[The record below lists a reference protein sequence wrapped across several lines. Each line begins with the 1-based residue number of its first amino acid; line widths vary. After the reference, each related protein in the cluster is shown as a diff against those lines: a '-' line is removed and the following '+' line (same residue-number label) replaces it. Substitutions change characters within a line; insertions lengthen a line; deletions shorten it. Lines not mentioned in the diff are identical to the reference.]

1 MIMPRNNIK
10 EENFKRLAEARTN
23 KIINMIDLLG
33 NLSNKSNYSYTK
45 DQIDFIFE
53 SIEASL
59 KESKA
64 KFYDESNQKKKK
76 FRL

>member
-1 MIMPRNNIK
+1 MAKNDIK
-10 EENFKRLAEARTN
+10 KENFKRLAEARTN
-23 KIINMIDLLG
+23 KIINMIELLG
-33 NLSNKSNYSYTK
+33 NLSNKSNYSYTIE
-45 DQIDFIFE
+45 QIDYIYE
-53 SIEASL
+53 SIENSL